1 MRFSFSDEQL
11 ALRDATRDLLH
22 NECTPAHVR
31 DAWTNE
37 TGRVPGLWEQ
47 LSEMGIVGMLAPE
60 SAGGLGLAFVD
71 LVLVLEETGRFAV
84 PEPIVE
90 TAAWGV
96 PLVGRTDLAI
106 AASEHWVPWADSVD
120 VIFTAAG
127 RFERADAEML
137 PRPSVD
143 GARRL
148 FEVGGTP
155 SPDSPGAADVL
166 AAYERGVCGIAAQQC
181 GLADRMLEMTAD
193 YVRERRQFG
202 VPVGS
207 FQAVKHHL
215 ANARIAL
222 EFARP
227 LVYRAAA
234 SIAAGD
240 PDTTVHTSM
249 AKLKADTAAHLT
261 GRAALQCHGAIGYTT
276 EYDLH
281 LYLKRSWAL
290 ARSWGNLRFH
300 HDRVARAIL

>member
-1 MRFSFSDEQL
+1 MHFAFSDEQL
-11 ALRDATRDLLH
+11 ALRDATRDLLA
-22 NECTPAHVR
+22 NECTAAHVR
-31 DAWTNE
+31 DAWNNDS
-37 TGRVPGLWEQ
+37 GRVPGLWEQ

-60 SAGGLGLAFVD
+60 DAGGLGLSFVD
-71 LVLVLEETGRFAV
+71 LVLVLEESGRFAV
-84 PEPIVE
+84 PEPLVE

-96 PLVGRTDLAI
+96 PFLGRTDLTV
-106 AASEHWVPWADSVD
+106 AASEFWIPWADTAD
-120 VIFTAAG
+120 VIFTAEG
-127 RFERADAEML
+127 RFERSEVDL
-137 PRPSVD
+137 IPRPSVD

-148 FEVGGTP
+148 FEVLGTP
-155 SPDSPGAADVL
+155 TPVDVVAQV

-193 YVRERRQFG
+193 YVRERKQFG

-234 SIAAGD
+234 SIATGAT
-240 PDTTVHTSM
+240 DTSVHTSM
-249 AKLKADTAAHLT
+249 AKAKADAAAHQ
-261 GRAALQCHGAIGYTT
+261 AAKVALQCHGAIGYTT

-281 LYLKRSWAL
+281 LYMKRSWAL
-290 ARSWGNLRFH
+290 SRSWGDTKFH
-300 HDRVARAIL
+300 HGRVARAIL